1 MSRKEEEEENE
12 RRRRAIE
19 ATVSKFTD
27 DSVPTLT
34 VRDVLNIDREKTNVV
49 FLDCRE
55 KDEREVAVIPGAV
68 SASDFSA
75 ADGERDGGKETIVI
89 AYCTIGYRSQKK
101 VMELKKNYPKLKA
114 YNLKGS
120 IVAWTHEPDAPKLVL
135 PSGEETNRVHTYGK
149 TWALQRTDYISVVHK
164 VPLLNVVKGLFARN
178 KK

>member
-1 MSRKEEEEENE
+1 M
-12 RRRRAIE
+12 
-19 ATVSKFTD
+19 SKFTD

-34 VRDVLNIDREKTNVV
+34 VRDVLNIDREKTNVM

-55 KDEREVAVIPGAV
+55 KEEREVSVIPGAV
-68 SASDFSA
+68 SASDYSA

-101 VMELKKNYPKLKA
+101 VMELKKNFPKLKA

-120 IVAWTHEPDAPKLVL
+120 IVAWTHEAEAPKLVR
-135 PSGEETNRVHTYGK
+135 PDTKEETNRVHTYGK
-149 TWALQRTDYISVVHK
+149 NWALQRTDYISVVHK